1 MYPNDCRPP
10 DAPLPGKA
18 KRITKD
24 AMGGSR
30 VLKNLFPV
38 KKGNEGRCIP
48 TIAAHQMRLCQAKP
62 SASPEMPWAAAV
74 F

>member
-1 MYPNDCRPP
+1 M
-10 DAPLPGKA
+10 PGKVE
-18 KRITKD
+18 RIAKD

-30 VLKNLFPV
+30 ILKNLFPV
-38 KKGNEGRCIP
+38 KKGNEGRGIP
-48 TIAAHQMRLCQAKP
+48 TIAAHLMRLCQAKP